1 MYTGFRYFT
10 SIFKEETMK
19 NKRVIHTLAVAA
31 LVFFVIATV
40 QARADIYMKQ
50 KVHTDELKVMGQTQP
65 AKDEISVIWLGE
77 NLARMDQAAGTS
89 SILLGDKK
97 ILLMIDH
104 NKKQYSEMPLDLE
117 KMFDEA
123 AAAGAGDDPEMAE
136 AKKKMPGF
144 MKGMMKGMMGNM
156 SAKVTETG
164 ETKKIGDWNCRKYLI
179 EMDMGMGKSQAEAW
193 ATEDL
198 KIDYGLYFTS
208 ANAMLASQPGFDKI
222 VKEMQKVKGVI
233 VYQTAKISAMGADI
247 TSTTELLEC
256 SDKSAPAGNYDIP
269 AGYKKVKG
277 IGK

>member
-1 MYTGFRYFT
+1 
-10 SIFKEETMK
+10 MK
-19 NKRVIHTLAVAA
+19 NRRILNVAIIAV
-31 LVFFVIATV
+31 LVCFVFGTV

-50 KVHTDELKVMGQTQP
+50 KTHTDEFKMMGQTQP
-65 AKDEISVIWLGE
+65 AKDDIMVFWLAE
-77 NLARMDQAAGTS
+77 NKARTDQEAGNTT
-89 SILLGDKK
+89 SILSGEKK
-97 ILLMIDH
+97 ILYMIDH
-104 NKKQYSEMPLDLE
+104 NKKTYAEMPLDLD

-144 MKGMMKGMMGNM
+144 MKNLMKGAMGGM

-164 ETKKIGDWNCRKYLI
+164 ETKKIGSWNCRKYLV
-179 EMDMGMGKSQAEAW
+179 EMDMGMGKSVAEAW

-198 KIDYGLYFTS
+198 KIDYSLYFTS
-208 ANAMLASQPGFDKI
+208 ANAMLANQPGFDKI

-233 VYQTAKISAMGADI
+233 VYQTSTVKMMGSEV

-256 SDKSAPAGNYDIP
+256 ADKDAPAGNYDVP

-277 IGK
+277 FGK

>member
-1 MYTGFRYFT
+1 
-10 SIFKEETMK
+10 MK
-19 NKRVIHTLAVAA
+19 KTRILHVLVFAA
-31 LVFFVIATV
+31 LLCFVFGTV

-50 KVHTDELKVMGQTQP
+50 KVHTDEFKMMGQTQP
-65 AKDEISVIWLGE
+65 AKDEISVVWLGE
-77 NLARMDQAAGTS
+77 NKARMDQGAGTS

-97 ILLMIDH
+97 ILYMIDH
-104 NKKQYSEMPLDLE
+104 NKKTYVEMPLDLD

-123 AAAGAGDDPEMAE
+123 AAAGGEEDPEMAE

-144 MKGMMKGMMGNM
+144 MKGLMKGVLGGM

-164 ETKKIGDWNCRKYLI
+164 ETKKIGSWNCRKYLI
-179 EMDMGMGKSQAEAW
+179 EMDMGMAGKTNSEAW

-198 KIDYGLYFTS
+198 KINYSLYFTS

-233 VYQTAKISAMGADI
+233 VYQTAKVNVMGADM
-247 TSTTELLEC
+247 TSTTEVIEC
-256 SDKSAPAGNYDIP
+256 TDKSAPAGNYDIP

-277 IGK
+277 FKD

>member
-1 MYTGFRYFT
+1 MR
-10 SIFKEETMK
+10 
-19 NKRVIHTLAVAA
+19 NKRILFTLAVAA

-40 QARADIYMKQ
+40 RARADIYMKQ

-77 NLARMDQAAGTS
+77 NLARMDQGAATS
-89 SILLGDKK
+89 SILLGEKK
-97 ILLMIDH
+97 ILYMLDH
-104 NKKQYSEMPLDLE
+104 NKKTYAEMPLDLD

-123 AAAGAGDDPEMAE
+123 AGAAAGDDPEVAE
-136 AKKKMPGF
+136 AKKKMPAF
-144 MKGMMKGMMGNM
+144 MKNLMKGAMGSM

-164 ETKKIGDWNCRKYLI
+164 ETKKIGSWNCRKYLI
-179 EMDMGMGKSQAEAW
+179 EMDMGMAGKTTSEAW

-233 VYQTAKISAMGADI
+233 VYQTAKVRVMGSDV

-256 SDKSAPAGNYDIP
+256 SDKSAPAGNYDVP
-269 AGYKKVKG
+269 AGYKKVKSF
-277 IGK
+277 GK

>member
-1 MYTGFRYFT
+1 
-10 SIFKEETMK
+10 MK
-19 NKRVIHTLAVAA
+19 NRRIFNVVIIAA
-31 LVFFVIATV
+31 LFCFVFGTV

-50 KVHTDELKVMGQTQP
+50 KMHTDEFKMMGKTQP
-65 AKDEISVIWLGE
+65 AKDEISIFWLGE
-77 NLARMDQAAGTS
+77 NKARTDQEAGTT
-89 SILLGDKK
+89 SILIGEKK
-97 ILLMIDH
+97 ILYLIDH
-104 NKKQYSEMPLDLE
+104 NKKTYAEMPLDFD

-123 AAAGAGDDPEMAE
+123 AGAAAGDDPEAAE

-144 MKGMMKGMMGNM
+144 MKGLMKGVMGGM

-179 EMDMGMGKSQAEAW
+179 EMDMGMAGKTNSEAW

-198 KIDYGLYFTS
+198 KIDYSLYFAS
-208 ANAMLASQPGFDKI
+208 ANAMLAGQSGFDKI

-233 VYQTAKISAMGADI
+233 VFQTAKVKIMGSEV

-256 SDKSAPAGNYDIP
+256 SDKAAPAGNYDIP

-277 IGK
+277 FGN

>member
-1 MYTGFRYFT
+1 
-10 SIFKEETMK
+10 MK
-19 NKRVIHTLAVAA
+19 NKGFLYTLAIAA
-31 LVFFVIATV
+31 LVFFVFATV

-65 AKDEISVIWLGE
+65 AKDEIMVFWLGE
-77 NLARMDQAAGTS
+77 NKTRTDQEAGTS
-89 SILLGDKK
+89 SILLREKK
-97 ILLMIDH
+97 VLYMIDH
-104 NKKQYSEMPLDLE
+104 NKKTYSEMPLDLD

-123 AAAGAGDDPEMAE
+123 AAAGAGEDPEMAE

-144 MKGMMKGMMGNM
+144 MKGLMKGMMGSM

-164 ETKKIGDWNCRKYLI
+164 ETKKIGSWNCRKYLI
-179 EMDMGMGKSQAEAW
+179 EMDMGVAGKTNSEAW

-208 ANAMLASQPGFDKI
+208 ANAMMASQPGFDKI

-233 VYQTAKISAMGADI
+233 VYQTTKISAMGADI

-256 SDKSAPAGNYDIP
+256 TDKSAPAGNYDVP

-277 IGK
+277 SGK

>member
-1 MYTGFRYFT
+1 
-10 SIFKEETMK
+10 MK
-19 NKRVIHTLAVAA
+19 NKRIFYTLAVAA
-31 LVFFVIATV
+31 LIFFVFATV

-50 KVHTDELKVMGQTQP
+50 KVHTDEFKMMGQTQA
-65 AKDEISVIWLGE
+65 AKDEISVTWLGE
-77 NLARMDQAAGTS
+77 SRARMDQGVGTS
-89 SILLGDKK
+89 SILLGEKK
-97 ILLMIDH
+97 FLYMLDH
-104 NKKQYSEMPLDLE
+104 NKKTYAEMPLDLD

-123 AAAGAGDDPEMAE
+123 AGAAAGDDPETAE
-136 AKKKMPGF
+136 AKKKMPAF
-144 MKGMMKGMMGNM
+144 MKGLMKGVMGGM

-164 ETKKIGDWNCRKYLI
+164 ETKKIGSWNCRKYLI

-198 KIDYGLYFTS
+198 KIDYSLYFAS

-233 VYQTAKISAMGADI
+233 VYQTAKVTVMGSDM

-256 SDKSAPAGNYDIP
+256 SDKAAPAGNYDIP

-277 IGK
+277 FKD

>member
-1 MYTGFRYFT
+1 
-10 SIFKEETMK
+10 MK
-19 NKRVIHTLAVAA
+19 NKRILYTLAAAA
-31 LVFFVIATV
+31 LVFFVIVTV
-40 QARADIYMKQ
+40 QARADVYMKQ
-50 KVHTDELKVMGQTQP
+50 KVHTDELKMMGQTQP

-77 NLARMDQAAGTS
+77 NLARMDQGAATS

-97 ILLMIDH
+97 ILYMLDH
-104 NKKQYSEMPLDLE
+104 NKKTYAEMPLDFD

-123 AAAGAGDDPEMAE
+123 AAAGAGDDQETAE

-144 MKGMMKGMMGNM
+144 MKGLMKGMMGGM

-164 ETKKIGDWNCRKYLI
+164 ETKKIGSWNCRKYII
-179 EMDMGMGKSQAEAW
+179 EMDMGMGKSVAEAW

-198 KIDYGLYFTS
+198 KINYSLYFTS

-233 VYQTAKISAMGADI
+233 VYQTAKVKVMGSEV

-256 SDKSAPAGNYDIP
+256 SEKSAPAGNYDIP
-269 AGYKKVKG
+269 ADYKKVKG
-277 IGK
+277 FGK

>member
-1 MYTGFRYFT
+1 
-10 SIFKEETMK
+10 MK
-19 NKRVIHTLAVAA
+19 NKRILYTLAIAA
-31 LVFFVIATV
+31 LVFFVFATV
-40 QARADIYMKQ
+40 QAQADIYMKQ
-50 KVHTDELKVMGQTQP
+50 KVHTGSFKMMGKTQP
-65 AKDEISVIWLGE
+65 EKDDIMVFWLGE
-77 NLARMDQAAGTS
+77 NKARTDQEAGNSS
-89 SILLGDKK
+89 SILLGAKK
-97 ILLMIDH
+97 ILYMIDH
-104 NKKQYSEMPLDLE
+104 NKKQYSEMPLDFD

-123 AAAGAGDDPEMAE
+123 AAAGAGEDPEMAE

-144 MKGMMKGMMGNM
+144 MKGLMKGVMSGM

-164 ETKKIGDWNCRKYLI
+164 ETKKIGSWNCRKYLI

-198 KIDYGLYFTS
+198 KIDYSLYFAS

-233 VYQTAKISAMGADI
+233 VYQTANLSMLGADM

-256 SDKSAPAGNYDIP
+256 TDKSAPAGNYDVP

-277 IGK
+277 FKD

>member
-1 MYTGFRYFT
+1 
-10 SIFKEETMK
+10 MK
-19 NKRVIHTLAVAA
+19 NKRILCTLAVAA
-31 LVFFVIATV
+31 IVFFVFATV
-40 QARADIYMKQ
+40 QARADVYMKQ
-50 KVHTDELKVMGQTQP
+50 KIHTDSFKMMGQTQP
-65 AKDEISVIWLGE
+65 EKDEIMVFWMGE
-77 NLARMDQAAGTS
+77 NKARTDTEGGNS
-89 SILLGDKK
+89 SILLADKK
-97 ILLMIDH
+97 IIVLIDH
-104 NKKQYSEMPLDLE
+104 SKKQYSERPLDFE

-123 AAAGAGDDPEMAE
+123 AGPAAGDDPETAE
-136 AKKKMPGF
+136 AKKKMPAF
-144 MKGMMKGMMGNM
+144 MKNMMKGMMGNM

-198 KIDYGLYFTS
+198 KVDYGLYFTS

-256 SDKSAPAGNYDIP
+256 TDKAAPAGNYDVP